1 LEVIT
6 NIAQRIENENR
17 ALMKKNAELKKE
29 YENQENDRE
38 LLLKQLV
45 MLKKENSKVK
55 EEIDYY
61 NKIVEENKEEEEEVP
76 TVNSPNKSPEEQPN
90 SRTLLNSRKS
100 QRRGDNLRGTESM
113 RQSANTLNIDS
124 TSKMHEIGGGYYQ
137 KPQETEEDKIH
148 RYERIIDKLKK
159 TLEFERK

>member
-1 LEVIT
+1 
-6 NIAQRIENENR
+6 
-17 ALMKKNAELKKE
+17 MKKNSELKKE

-45 MLKKENSKVK
+45 MLKKENAKVK

-61 NKIVEENKEEEEEVP
+61 SKIVEENKEEEEEIP
-76 TVNSPNKSPEEQPN
+76 TLNSPNKSPENQPN

-100 QRRGDNLRGTESM
+100 QRKGNNLRGTESM
-113 RQSANTLNIDS
+113 RQSSNTLNIDP
-124 TSKMHEIGGGYYQ
+124 TSRMDEFAGGYYQ